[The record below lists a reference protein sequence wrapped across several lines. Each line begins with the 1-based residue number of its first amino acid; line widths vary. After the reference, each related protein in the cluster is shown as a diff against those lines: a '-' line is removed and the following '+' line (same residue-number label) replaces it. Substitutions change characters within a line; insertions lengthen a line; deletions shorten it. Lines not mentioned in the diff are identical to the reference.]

1 MRKLLYILSTL
12 LLLAACSTT
21 SVLEEGDVLYTGI
34 KEITYNDNGALTASG
49 KRSRSDQKR
58 AKAAVRESQQGVVRA
73 VGDAV
78 ETVSALIYGQ
88 GEGSAPAAARPDSGL
103 VGFTG
108 RGAVRA
114 EARAQKAREEQYA
127 AVQQE
132 VDAVLAYAPN
142 GALFGSS
149 KLVNPMQV
157 GLRIYNRYHDAQRR
171 FGKWMFRQFGEAP
184 ILISTVAPQTR
195 VKLATN
201 QLHNFG
207 FFKARTTYE
216 VVPQKN
222 PHKAKIAYHIQTGP
236 LYLIDS
242 LRYNSFTPHIDS
254 LLRSTRRERLIKK
267 GAAFSA
273 ANLVNERKRIETLL
287 RDNGYYYFAAAN
299 VGFEAD
305 TVRHPQFVSLRVN
318 PVSTTPEALRPWSIG
333 KIHITLHDNASNRI
347 DSVISRR
354 YVEYAFH
361 GQKAPVRP
369 RLWMYSITHR
379 PRRLYSLSDQVN
391 TLEKLSSM
399 GILSNISM
407 DYLPSTPDDDC
418 DTLDVFITATLDKP
432 YESSFE
438 TNVTLKSNQQ
448 FGPGVSYELAKKN
461 AFRAGERI
469 AWKIFGSY
477 EWHLGR
483 NRGASLNSFELGSE
497 LSLSFP
503 RFLLMSRSRQRFP
516 ASTKLALTA
525 DWKNRSGYFYALKF
539 GADIV
544 YNWHKHPMRFHEL
557 SVLDLQYDRTL
568 SSTAAFEEILQ
579 RNPVLRVSMR
589 NQFIPAISYLYTH
602 TTNSTR
608 APLWMQFLIKESGH
622 LTSGIYSLCG
632 YSWIE
637 RDKSIMGSPYA
648 QFLKL
653 TAEVH
658 KTWNLNNRFSIATR
672 AFCGTIFT
680 YGNSIAAPYSEL
692 FYVGGANSV
701 RGFAAR
707 SIGPG
712 GFIDPVRRD
721 AYISQ
726 TGDFKL
732 EANAELRVRLLG
744 NLHGAVFLD
753 AGNVWLMHHDSQ
765 RAEGLLSGHNLRQ
778 IAVGTGIGLR
788 YDLTFLVVR
797 VDWGI
802 GLHSPTADGRR
813 RFYNIGRFRDGNA
826 LHLAIGYPF

>member
-1 MRKLLYILSTL
+1 MRKLIYILPAI

-21 SVLEEGDVLYTGI
+21 SALEEGDVLYTGI
-34 KEITYNDNGALTASG
+34 KRISFNDKTNKPSP
-49 KRSRSDQKR
+49 
-58 AKAAVRESQQGVVRA
+58 ESQRGVVTA
-73 VGDAV
+73 VGNAV
-78 ETVSALIYGQ
+78 GTVSALISGT
-88 GEGSAPAAARPDSGL
+88 GEGSTPAAEVVDSTL

-108 RGAVRA
+108 RGAARA
-114 EARAQKAREEQYA
+114 EARAQRAREEQYN
-127 AVQQE
+127 AVQDE
-132 VDAVLAYAPN
+132 VEAVLSYAPN

-149 KLVNPMQV
+149 KLVNPMQF
-157 GLRIYNRYHDAQRR
+157 GLRIHNRYHDAKRR
-171 FGKWMFRQFGEAP
+171 FGKWMFRRFGEAP
-184 ILISTVAPQTR
+184 VLITTVAPQTR

-201 QLHNFG
+201 QLHNYG
-207 FFKARTTYE
+207 FFQARTTYE
-216 VVPQKN
+216 VIPQKN
-222 PHKAKIAYHIQTGP
+222 PRKAKLAYHVETGP

-242 LRYNSFTPHIDS
+242 LRYNHFTPQIDS
-254 LLRSTRRERLIKK
+254 LLRTTRRQRLIKK

-273 ANLVNERKRIETLL
+273 ANLVNERKRIETLM

-299 VGFEAD
+299 VGYEAD
-305 TVRHPQFVSLRVN
+305 TVRRPRFVSLRVN
-318 PVSTTPEALRPWSIG
+318 PVATAPEAFRPWSIG

-347 DSVISRR
+347 DSIISRR
-354 YVEYAFH
+354 YVEYAFC
-361 GQKAPVRP
+361 GQKPPVRP

-379 PRRLYSLSDQVN
+379 PRSLYTLSDQTN

-399 GILSNISM
+399 GILSNISI

-483 NRGASLNSFELGSE
+483 NRGASLNSYELGSE

-503 RFLLMSRSRQRFP
+503 RFLLMKQRHQRFP

-525 DWKNRSGYFYALKF
+525 DWKNRSGYFNALKF

-544 YNWHKHPMRFHEL
+544 YNWHKHPMRLHEL
-557 SVLDLQYDRTL
+557 TILDLQYDRTL
-568 SSTAAFEEILQ
+568 STTTAFEEILQ
-579 RNPVLRVSMR
+579 HNPVLRVNMR

-608 APLWMQFLIKESGH
+608 APLWMQFFVKESGH

-632 YSWIE
+632 YSWTE
-637 RDKSIMGSPYA
+637 RDKHIMGSPYA

-658 KTWNLNNRFSIATR
+658 KTWNFNTRFSLATR
-672 AFCGTIFT
+672 IFCGSIFT

-712 GFIDPVRRD
+712 SFSDPVRRD

-753 AGNVWLMHHDSQ
+753 AGNVWLMHHDPL
-765 RAEGLLSGHNLRQ
+765 RMEGLLSGRNLKQ

-802 GLHSPTADGRR
+802 GLHAPTTEGRHH
-813 RFYNIGRFRDGNA
+813 FYNIGRFRDGNA